1 MTCELVILVPV
12 LNRPHRVAP
21 VLESAAKATPG
32 ADVLFIADP
41 DDTDE
46 LEVLTCEGADFIAPG
61 GTYAEKI
68 NAGVR
73 ETDAPLIMSAADDLT
88 FIPGWFEKAKAHLT
102 DQIRVVGITDQV
114 TERNRL
120 GHHAAHFLIAR
131 DYALLPTID
140 GGRGPF
146 HEGYGHQYIDDELIG
161 TAKHRGALHIST
173 EAQVE
178 HTHYFDGS
186 GEMDATYEK
195 GLMTRRRDRALWK
208 RRRRLW
214 M

>member
-12 LNRPHRVAP
+12 LGRPHRVAP

-46 LEVLTCEGADFIAPG
+46 LEILTLEGADFIAPG
-61 GTYAEKI
+61 GTYASKI

-73 ETDAPLIMSAADDLT
+73 ETDAPLVFSGADDLT
-88 FIPGWFEKAKAHLT
+88 FLPGWFEAAKAHLS
-102 DQIRVVGITDQV
+102 DEIRVVGVTDEV
-114 TERNRL
+114 TKRNQL
-120 GHHAAHFLIAR
+120 GHHAPHFLIAR
-131 DYALLPTID
+131 DYALCPTID
-140 GGRGPF
+140 GGRGPLC
-146 HEGYGHQYIDDELIG
+146 EAYGHQYVDDEFVG
-161 TAKHRGALHIST
+161 TARHRGVIHIST
-173 EAQVE
+173 EARVR

-186 GEMDATYEK
+186 GVMDATYEK

-214 M
+214 S

>member
-1 MTCELVILVPV
+1 MTELTILVPV
-12 LNRPHRVAP
+12 LNRPHRVRPLLDSVA
-21 VLESAAKATPG
+21 EATPD

-73 ETDAPLIMSAADDLT
+73 ETDAPLVMSAADDLT
-88 FIPGWFEKAKAHLT
+88 FIPGWFEKAKACLT
-102 DQIRVVGITDQV
+102 EQIRVVGITDQV

-146 HEGYGHQYIDDELIG
+146 CEEYMHCFCDNELVE
-161 TAKHRGALHIST
+161 TARSRDAIHIST
-173 EAQVE
+173 AARVD

-195 GLMTRRRDRALWK
+195 GQRFYRHDRRVFRS
-208 RRRRLW
+208 RRRLW

>member
-1 MTCELVILVPV
+1 MIELTILVPV
-12 LNRPHRVAP
+12 LNRPHRVKP

-61 GTYAEKI
+61 GTYASKI
-68 NAGVR
+68 NDGIRA
-73 ETDAPLIMSAADDLT
+73 TDAPLVMSAADDLT
-88 FIPGWFEKAKAHLT
+88 FIPGWFEAAKKCLSE
-102 DQIRVVGITDQV
+102 QVRVVGVTDQV

-146 HEGYGHQYIDDELIG
+146 CEEYRHCWVDNEFIE
-161 TAKHRGALHIST
+161 TAQSRDAIHIST

-178 HTHYFDGS
+178 HTHFFDGS
-186 GEMDATYEK
+186 GEMDSTYEK
-195 GLMTRRRDRALWK
+195 GQSFYQQDRRTFR

>member
-12 LNRPHRVAP
+12 LARPHRVKP
-21 VLESAAKATPG
+21 VLESAARATPG

-61 GTYAEKI
+61 GTYASKI
-68 NAGVR
+68 NDGVR
-73 ETDAPLIMSAADDLT
+73 ATDAPLIMSAADDLT
-88 FIPGWFEKAKAHLT
+88 FIPGWFEKAKACLT
-102 DQIRVVGITDQV
+102 EQIRVVGITDQV

-146 HEGYGHQYIDDELIG
+146 CEAYRHCWVDNEFIE
-161 TAKHRGALHIST
+161 TAQSRDSLHIST

-178 HTHYFDGS
+178 HTHFFDGS
-186 GEMDATYEK
+186 GEMDSTYEK
-195 GLMTRRRDRALWK
+195 GQSFYQQDRRTFR

-214 M
+214 R

>member
-12 LNRPHRVAP
+12 LARPHRVKP
-21 VLESAAKATPG
+21 VLESAARATPG

-46 LEVLTCEGADFIAPG
+46 LEVLTCEGADFVAPG
-61 GTYAEKI
+61 GTYASKI
-68 NAGVR
+68 NDGIRA
-73 ETDAPLIMSAADDLT
+73 TDAPLIMSAADDLS
-88 FIPGWFEKAKAHLT
+88 FIPGWFEAAKKCLT
-102 DQIRVVGITDQV
+102 EQIRVVGITDQV

-146 HEGYGHQYIDDELIG
+146 CEGYGHQYVDDEFIG
-161 TAKHRGALHIST
+161 TARHRDAL
-173 EAQVE
+173 
-178 HTHYFDGS
+178 G
-186 GEMDATYEK
+186 
-195 GLMTRRRDRALWK
+195 RALRDMVASLREVLSEAGSAAEALTTARADLSK
-208 RRRRLW
+208 TRI
-214 M
+214 

>member
-1 MTCELVILVPV
+1 MNELTILVPV
-12 LNRPHRVAP
+12 LNRPHRVKP

-68 NAGVR
+68 NLGVR
-73 ETDAPLIMSAADDLT
+73 ETDSPLVFAGADDIT
-88 FIPGWFEKAKAHLT
+88 FIPGWFEAAKAHLT
-102 DQIRVVGITDQV
+102 NQIRVVGVTDDV

-120 GHHAAHFLIAR
+120 GHHAPHFLIAR
-131 DYALLPTID
+131 DYALQPTID

-146 HEGYGHQYIDDELIG
+146 CEGYGHQYVDDEFLG
-161 TAKHRGALHIST
+161 TARKRGALHIATDSKV
-173 EAQVE
+173 Q
-178 HTHYFDGS
+178 HSHYFDGS
-186 GEMDATYEK
+186 GEMDSTYEK
-195 GLMTRRRDRALWK
+195 GLESRVADRKLWR

>member
-1 MTCELVILVPV
+1 MTELSILIPV
-12 LNRPHRVAP
+12 LNRPHRVRP
-21 VLESAAKATPG
+21 VLDSAAKATPG

-73 ETDAPLIMSAADDLT
+73 ATDAPLIMSAADDLT
-88 FIPGWFEKAKAHLT
+88 FIPGWFEKAKACLT
-102 DQIRVVGITDQV
+102 EQIRVVGVTDQV

-146 HEGYGHQYIDDELIG
+146 CESYSHLFCDDELIG
-161 TAKHRGALHIST
+161 TARHREALHIST
-173 EAQVE
+173 EAQVQ

-195 GLMTRRRDRALWK
+195 GLVHRRRDRALWK
-208 RRRRLW
+208 RRRKLW
-214 M
+214 T